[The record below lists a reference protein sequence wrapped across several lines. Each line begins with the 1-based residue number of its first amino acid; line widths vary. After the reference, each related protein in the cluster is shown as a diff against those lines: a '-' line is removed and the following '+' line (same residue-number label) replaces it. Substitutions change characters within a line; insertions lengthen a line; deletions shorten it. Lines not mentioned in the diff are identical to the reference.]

1 MFETPMA
8 SVALKT
14 ILEKAW
20 SGVRMSRSNLRY
32 LLRIDEHSLFSKY
45 IRQSAAM
52 LTRLWTENSAAILG
66 SIGIEI
72 SPCPGGCRFCSF
84 GYEHTDFEPYR
95 MDKATLAHKIQE
107 FCAHDDVYGI
117 TLVTMHNYDQDFLLE
132 MTRCALDTVPHGT
145 QVWLNIGDS
154 GPDFLQEAA
163 AMGVEGIYHV
173 CRLREGTDTE
183 LRPEDRIATMRHAKE
198 AGLKVFTCCEPIGPE
213 HTVDEL
219 VDSVFLAID
228 LELDINA
235 AMPRV
240 AVPGSPMA
248 HLGTI
253 SQERLAHIVACITL
267 AFCNV
272 GHPFMM
278 VHEPSLPGL
287 QCGANLIMAESG
299 SNPRDSAQD
308 TSGHRG
314 MDMAQCRQMLFD
326 AGFDF
331 LRRGNMKKIPL
342 TAEYL
347 KQCAD

>member
-154 GPDFLQEAA
+154 DPDFLQQAA
-163 AMGVEGIYHV
+163 AMGVE
-173 CRLREGTDTE
+173 
-183 LRPEDRIATMRHAKE
+183 
-198 AGLKVFTCCEPIGPE
+198 
-213 HTVDEL
+213 
-219 VDSVFLAID
+219 
-228 LELDINA
+228 
-235 AMPRV
+235 
-240 AVPGSPMA
+240 
-248 HLGTI
+248 
-253 SQERLAHIVACITL
+253 
-267 AFCNV
+267 
-272 GHPFMM
+272 
-278 VHEPSLPGL
+278 VH
-287 QCGANLIMAESG
+287 
-299 SNPRDSAQD
+299 
-308 TSGHRG
+308 
-314 MDMAQCRQMLFD
+314 F
-326 AGFDF
+326 
-331 LRRGNMKKIPL
+331 
-342 TAEYL
+342 
-347 KQCAD
+347 